1 MKKAASA
8 RFENEPVGA
17 AFFEENDEFFL
28 LKPPDMRNT

>member
-17 AFFEENDEFFL
+17 AFFEGNDDFF
-28 LKPPDMRNT
+28 PIETA

>member
-17 AFFEENDEFFL
+17 AFFEEKLRIFPIE
-28 LKPPDMRNT
+28 TA